1 MPILVLC
8 YPRIDGSFYIQTLS
22 LSKPRLLFVQAS
34 VELQFQY
41 QLLDAI
47 KGKIEGIRLAVYL
60 KFVSHCN
67 Q

>member
-1 MPILVLC
+1 MEVQT
-8 YPRIDGSFYIQTLS
+8 YFQTLS
-22 LSKPRLLFVQAS
+22 LSKPRLLIVQAS

-41 QLLDAI
+41 QLLDVI